1 MGGKKD
7 TNTDG
12 DLMYDSVCILNYWEK
27 VADSMSG
34 FGTPAKFS
42 KSYIIKR

>member
-1 MGGKKD
+1 MKKKKKTA

-12 DLMYDSVCILNYWEK
+12 DLMYNSVCILNQWGK
-27 VADSMSG
+27 VDDSMSG

-42 KSYIIKR
+42 KY